1 MRVVEPVRAEPRRIL
16 VIKLG
21 AIGDFFMAMP
31 AFQAIRRHHPDAR
44 ITLLTTRFF
53 AAMAT
58 DSGWFD
64 HVVIDNKPKR
74 NPFAWLNLARFL
86 NSGFDRVY
94 DLQTSGR
101 SNLYY
106 RLLLRKP
113 EWSGNAKGCSH
124 PDSTP
129 VRRAVHSFELRRAQL
144 RSAGIADVP
153 FADLSWLTQGR
164 RHSVSGQT
172 VLLVPGA
179 AAHRPQK
186 RWPAAQYAALAAWL
200 QGQGYQPVVIGGK
213 DEAEAACVITKAA
226 PASVDLTTRTTFA
239 DIADLARDAVCAI
252 GNDTGPMHLIA
263 AIGCP
268 CLVLFSSHSDPNHS
282 APRGSQ
288 VRILRRDD
296 LATLSVANVQQTGA
310 SGFSARSGVQP
321 GIPSGPE

>member
-1 MRVVEPVRAEPRRIL
+1 M
-16 VIKLG
+16 
-21 AIGDFFMAMP
+21 
-31 AFQAIRRHHPDAR
+31 
-44 ITLLTTRFF
+44 
-53 AAMAT
+53 
-58 DSGWFD
+58 
-64 HVVIDNKPKR
+64 
-74 NPFAWLNLARFL
+74 
-86 NSGFDRVY
+86 
-94 DLQTSGR
+94 
-101 SNLYY
+101 
-106 RLLLRKP
+106 
-113 EWSGNAKGCSH
+113 
-124 PDSTP
+124 
-129 VRRAVHSFELRRAQL
+129 HSFELRRAQL

-296 LATLSVANVQQTGA
+296 LATLSVANVQQQVQAAFQQDPESSRA
-310 SGFSARSGVQP
+310 SHLGQNNEA
-321 GIPSGPE
+321 